1 MSDKAGKILVVES
14 NDGLREHIV
23 AVLSDAG
30 YEVSTD
36 CRTGIK
42 AVVSFNP
49 DTVVL
54 GADPPQLDCCDL
66 LSEIKGSEQ
75 THNISVVMLSPGGS
89 AERTRGLDLGSDDV
103 LSLPFDSHELL
114 SRVRVQL
121 RNKSIV
127 DGFRERLRLA
137 EENRNATQQ
146 VVKAVNE
153 ERRTFRVGGLAIV
166 AVLIVVSLVFLFFYR
181 HSQEQNTRVY
191 TAITRLQTRVLTE
204 QQLMERSRRAL
215 EGGDRG
221 SSPAGDPQRLQL
233 QKKSE
238 DLKSQIATTDPE
250 NASVL
255 QNQLAAVEGRLQKL
269 ETEGKVAQTIIQSY
283 EPSVCLIHVV
293 LAFRDHTTGLTLR
306 YAGVTVSGEPTT
318 DEHNSPLLSLTG
330 SGPEVHLDVFGTG
343 FLASAS
349 GQILTNHHVAEPW
362 WQNDDLKEM
371 LDQGLEPVI
380 AEMTAYF
387 PGVPNGIAINTEKIS
402 SAADVAVLK
411 GNISELGIKKIAL
424 ADGHGSAVSGGP
436 VVLLGYPTALDA
448 ILARAG
454 TETLQSIAT
463 ASKGDPKQVVEEL
476 ARRNLIRP
484 VTTQGHIGDVL
495 PDKIVYDAQTT
506 SGGSGGPLFNNE
518 GKVIGINFA
527 MVREFGGS
535 NFAIPVGYGNS
546 LLKP

>member
-1 MSDKAGKILVVES
+1 MQSKAEKLMVVES
-14 NDGLREHIV
+14 DDALRDRIV
-23 AVLSDAG
+23 AVLSDGG

-36 CRTGIK
+36 YRAGMK
-42 AVVSFNP
+42 AILAFNP
-49 DTVVL
+49 DAVVL

-66 LSEIKGSEQ
+66 LSEIKGSEH
-75 THNISVVMLSPGGS
+75 TRNIRVVMLSPGGPG
-89 AERTRGLDLGSDDV
+89 ERTRGLDLGADDV
-103 LSLPFDSHELL
+103 LSVPFDPHELL
-114 SRVRVQL
+114 SRLRSQL
-121 RNKSIV
+121 RNKSIA
-127 DGFRERLRLA
+127 DEFRERLRIA

-146 VVKAVNE
+146 VVTAVNE
-153 ERRTFRVGGLAIV
+153 ERRTLRVGGLATV
-166 AVLIVVSLVFLFFYR
+166 AVLIVAGLVFFFLYR
-181 HSQEQNTRVY
+181 RTQEQNTRVY
-191 TAITRLQTRVLTE
+191 AAITRLQSGVLTE
-204 QQLMERSRRAL
+204 QRLMERSRRAL
-215 EGGDRG
+215 GDGERG
-221 SSPAGDPQRLQL
+221 QSQTSDPQKLQL

-238 DLKSQIATTDPE
+238 DLRSQIA
-250 NASVL
+250 ASKTEDASTL
-255 QNQLAAVEGRLQKL
+255 QSQLAAVDSRLQKL

-293 LAFRDHTTGLTLR
+293 LAFREHTTGSRLR
-306 YAGVTVSGEPTT
+306 YAGVTSSGEPIT
-318 DEHNSPLLSLTG
+318 DEHSNPLLSLTG
-330 SGPEVHLDVFGTG
+330 NGPEVHLDVFGTG

-371 LDQGLEPVI
+371 LNQGVEPVI

-387 PGVPNGIAINTEKIS
+387 PGVPHGIAIDTEKIS
-402 SAADVAVLK
+402 SAADVAVVK
-411 GNISELGIKKIAL
+411 GNVSALGIKQIAL
-424 ADGHGSAVSGGP
+424 ADGRRSAVSGGP

-454 TETLQSIAT
+454 AETLQSIAA
-463 ASKGDPKQVVEEL
+463 ASKGDPKQVMEEL
-476 ARRNLIRP
+476 ARRSLIRP
-484 VTTQGHIGDVL
+484 TTTQGHIGDVL

-535 NFAIPVGYGNS
+535 NFAIPVAYGKS